1 MDAVAIGVL
10 AGILFGLLT
19 ALVRWGLMRVPDA
32 ITASLVIISTATTIL
47 LAVTVAT
54 GAAADLGDLTTGLQY
69 FAIGIVA
76 PGLSQI
82 LFVVAVREVGASRS
96 AIMIGT
102 APLLATIIAV
112 GFRDEQLVAGLLVG
126 TILIVIGGASLA
138 WDRNL
143 PPGFRKRGMLFAFG
157 CALLFA
163 IRDNA
168 MRIMGTG
175 TDMDSRAGTTWT
187 LAGALVAVLVFALI
201 SRRGALPSQFRLCFR
216 AFLPAG
222 IVFGVAYL
230 ALVIAL
236 EIGRVTVFA
245 PLNAMQSMWT
255 VLFAW
260 LLLGKS
266 DGIGVRILA
275 AMALVVAGGILI
287 GVFR

>member
-1 MDAVAIGVL
+1 VDAVAIGVL

-112 GFRDEQLVAGLLVG
+112 GFRGEQLVAGLLIG